1 MKTIKY
7 ILYALT
13 ATFVLASCSDDIKYT
28 PGEGEDTDCYGVYF
42 PSQENAGDQELDP
55 AEPTTL
61 TFTAMRKNYN
71 DAITVPVEVSST
83 QDGLFTVSEIK
94 FEAGQEATTFS
105 VDFPGA
111 EVGKTYDCSIVVKD
125 KKYALLYGEY
135 GLQHK
140 GKRCPQCRKGS
151 RDLRTCRHEGL
162 LPYQGYL

>member
-105 VDFPGA
+105 VEIGRA
-111 EVGKTYDCSIVVKD
+111 HV
-125 KKYALLYGEY
+125 
-135 GLQHK
+135 
-140 GKRCPQCRKGS
+140 
-151 RDLRTCRHEGL
+151 
-162 LPYQGYL
+162 

>member
-83 QDGLFTVSEIK
+83 QDGLSRSRKSNSRPDRKQPRSRWTSPELR
-94 FEAGQEATTFS
+94 S
-105 VDFPGA
+105 VRPTIA
-111 EVGKTYDCSIVVKD
+111 PSW
-125 KKYALLYGEY
+125 
-135 GLQHK
+135 
-140 GKRCPQCRKGS
+140 
-151 RDLRTCRHEGL
+151 
-162 LPYQGYL
+162 

>member
-61 TFTAMRKNYN
+61 TFTACGSQQHPGR
-71 DAITVPVEVSST
+71 AFH
-83 QDGLFTVSEIK
+83 GLGNQIRGRTGSNHVL
-94 FEAGQEATTFS
+94 G
-105 VDFPGA
+105 
-111 EVGKTYDCSIVVKD
+111 
-125 KKYALLYGEY
+125 
-135 GLQHK
+135 GLP
-140 GKRCPQCRKGS
+140 RS
-151 RDLRTCRHEGL
+151 
-162 LPYQGYL
+162 